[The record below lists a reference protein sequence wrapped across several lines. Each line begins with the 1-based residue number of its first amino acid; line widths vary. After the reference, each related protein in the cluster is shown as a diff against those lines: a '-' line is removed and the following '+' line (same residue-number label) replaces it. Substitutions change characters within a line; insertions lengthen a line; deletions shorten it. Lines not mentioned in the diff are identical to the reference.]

1 MIMISTR
8 QMTNESLK
16 KRQTEIQGGNGAS
29 HVILMGDCLV
39 CRHRFRFFE
48 TESLWFYMS
57 IVKGFL
63 VFLNLFSQLIH
74 NRIITSLVLRIGEP
88 CRTQLLVCSS
98 SYKYLPPLLRVSV
111 QPGRQGQE
119 QGQVSRLS
127 YRRIRP
133 LHTVAGIE

>member
-74 NRIITSLVLRIGEP
+74 NRIITSLVLRIGETLP
-88 CRTQLLVCSS
+88 YSTSRLLILLQVSSTTAASISPARSARARARTSLS
-98 SYKYLPPLLRVSV
+98 PLLSAY
-111 QPGRQGQE
+111 PATP
-119 QGQVSRLS
+119 
-127 YRRIRP
+127 YCRRN
-133 LHTVAGIE
+133 